1 MKVFFLFL
9 LCHLLT
15 IGGFSQISWH
25 NPANDSTAC
34 IQGQG
39 WPEELRGQYIRFPQ
53 RAKGKIRPEVWRLSR
68 NSSGLAIHFYSN
80 APKIVI
86 RYQVEDRY
94 AASHIPATGRSG
106 IDLYAR
112 DINGEEL
119 WCAGKYSFK
128 DTISYTFDP
137 ITYRTSPALG
147 YEYHLYL
154 PPYNTVKW
162 LEIGVPEN
170 STFSYAPLRQE
181 KPIVV
186 YGTSIAQG
194 ACASRP
200 GMMWTSILGRRLD
213 HPVINLG
220 FSGNGRLEKEA
231 LNFIT
236 EIDASLFIL
245 DCMPNLPDYPVKE
258 IEKLLIQAVQQIRAK
273 YPETPILFTEHD
285 GYANQYTD
293 RPRAESYQKTNRACR
308 NAFSEL
314 QRRNIPQLYY
324 LSCEEIAMP
333 QDGTVDGVHASDY
346 GMIRYAEAYEK
357 KIREILR
364 LPIGSINTCIP
375 VRQRRDFMVYDWNR
389 RHATILQLNRRRP
402 PRAVILGNSITH
414 FWGGIP
420 ESNTKRGDSSW
431 KKYMAPAG
439 FYNLGF
445 GWDKIENMLW
455 RVYHGE
461 LEGYRADK
469 IILLA
474 GTNNLQSDTD
484 KDILSGLEF
493 LLQAI
498 RNRQPQAEI
507 VVWGILPRRQM
518 EKRIE
523 HLNRQIQDL
532 ANRQK
537 VKFADPGRHL
547 LTPEGHIDE
556 SLFTDGLHPNKKGYR
571 KLCD

>member
-1 MKVFFLFL
+1 MKVFFIFL

-15 IGGFSQISWH
+15 ISVYSQICWH
-25 NPANDSTAC
+25 NPANDSTAY

-39 WPEELRGQYIRFPQ
+39 WPEELQGQYTRFPQ
-53 RAKGKIRPEVWRLSR
+53 RAKGKIRPEVWHLSQ

-80 APKIVI
+80 APKIII
-86 RYQVEDRY
+86 RYQVETPY
-94 AASHIPATGRSG
+94 AAPHIPATGLSG
-106 IDLYAR
+106 IDLYAH
-112 DINGEEL
+112 DINGQEV

-137 ITYRTSPALG
+137 LTYTTSAALG

-154 PPYNTVKW
+154 PPYNNVKW
-162 LEIGVPEN
+162 LEIGVPEK
-170 STFSYAPLRQE
+170 STFRYAPLRQE

-200 GMMWTSILGRRLD
+200 GMMWTSILRRRLD
-213 HPVINLG
+213 HPIINLG
-220 FSGNGRLEKEA
+220 FSGNGRLEKEV

-245 DCMPNLPDYPVKE
+245 DCMPNLPDCSVKE
-258 IEKLLIQAVQQIRAK
+258 IEELLIQAVQQIRVK
-273 YPETPILFTEHD
+273 YPATPILFTEHD

-293 RPRAESYQKTNRACR
+293 HPRAKSYQATNQACR
-308 NAFSEL
+308 NAFGKL
-314 QRRNIPQLYY
+314 QHRGIPQLYY
-324 LSCEEIAMP
+324 LSYEELAIP
-333 QDGTVDGVHASDY
+333 QDGTVDGIHASDY
-346 GMIRYAEAYEK
+346 GMVRYAEAYEK

-364 LPIGSINTCIP
+364 LPLGTIGTCIP
-375 VRQRRDFMVYDWNR
+375 VRQRRDFTIYDWNQ
-389 RHATILQLNRRRP
+389 RHATILQLNRQHP

-420 ESNTKRGDSSW
+420 EASIKRGDSSW
-431 KKYMAPAG
+431 KKYMDPAG
-439 FYNLGF
+439 FRNLGF

-461 LEGYRADK
+461 LEGYQTDK

-484 KDILSGLEF
+484 KDILAGIEF
-493 LLQAI
+493 LLEAI
-498 RNRQPQAEI
+498 RGRQPQAEI
-507 VVWGILPRRQM
+507 VVWGILPRRQL

-523 HLNRQIQDL
+523 CLNRQIQDL

-547 LTPEGHIDE
+547 LTPQGYIDE
-556 SLFTDGLHPNKKGYR
+556 SLFTDGLHPNEKGYR

>member
-1 MKVFFLFL
+1 
-9 LCHLLT
+9 
-15 IGGFSQISWH
+15 
-25 NPANDSTAC
+25 
-34 IQGQG
+34 
-39 WPEELRGQYIRFPQ
+39 
-53 RAKGKIRPEVWRLSR
+53 
-68 NSSGLAIHFYSN
+68 
-80 APKIVI
+80 
-86 RYQVEDRY
+86 
-94 AASHIPATGRSG
+94 
-106 IDLYAR
+106 
-112 DINGEEL
+112 
-119 WCAGKYSFK
+119 
-128 DTISYTFDP
+128 
-137 ITYRTSPALG
+137 
-147 YEYHLYL
+147 
-154 PPYNTVKW
+154 
-162 LEIGVPEN
+162 
-170 STFSYAPLRQE
+170 
-181 KPIVV
+181 
-186 YGTSIAQG
+186 
-194 ACASRP
+194 
-200 GMMWTSILGRRLD
+200 
-213 HPVINLG
+213 
-220 FSGNGRLEKEA
+220 
-231 LNFIT
+231 
-236 EIDASLFIL
+236 
-245 DCMPNLPDYPVKE
+245 
-258 IEKLLIQAVQQIRAK
+258 
-273 YPETPILFTEHD
+273 
-285 GYANQYTD
+285 
-293 RPRAESYQKTNRACR
+293 
-308 NAFSEL
+308 
-314 QRRNIPQLYY
+314 
-324 LSCEEIAMP
+324 MP

-484 KDILSGLEF
+484 KDILSGLAF

-523 HLNRQIQDL
+523 RLNRQIQDL